1 MLGRASQSGAV
12 RLDERTGVRESAAF
26 VPRGVGDEQLFM
38 CSHEPPGDP
47 VGSVL
52 ICSSI
57 LADFLANYQREVNLA
72 RSLAMAGLT
81 VVRFHYRGS
90 GNSDG
95 DPAEVTLSSL
105 QADARWAAGE
115 LTTWLPEL
123 PIAFVGTRWGALSAA
138 AAARDHAGAPLMLC
152 EPMTDLPRFY
162 QDAIRSRAM
171 SAVAT
176 GKARKGV
183 RQLSELLARDGYADI
198 VGNVI
203 HPALYESTIGVDA
216 RLLVDDG
223 PARPGLLVQF
233 GGKELRAPHR
243 ELEKLLVDNG
253 WQVDAEIVDI
263 VESWWFR
270 AGGRTVAPN
279 SLNTALGAWL
289 SAQLQHLTPAEQR

>member
-1 MLGRASQSGAV
+1 MLGSTAQTADRVDARS
-12 RLDERTGVRESAAF
+12 GVRERASF
-26 VPRGVGDEQLFM
+26 VPCGAGDEQLFM
-38 CSHEPPGDP
+38 CTYEPPGDP
-47 VGSVL
+47 VGTVL
-52 ICSSI
+52 ICPSI

-72 RSLAMAGLT
+72 RSLATAGLT
-81 VVRFHYRGS
+81 VARFHYRGS

-95 DPAEVTLSSL
+95 DPAAMTLSSL
-105 QADARWAAGE
+105 QSDAAWVAEKLNG
-115 LTTWLPEL
+115 WLPDR

-138 AAARDHAGAPLMLC
+138 AAARDFIGAPLMLC
-152 EPMTDLPRFY
+152 EPVTDVARFY

-176 GKARKGV
+176 GRSRKGV

-203 HPALYESTIGVDA
+203 HPALYDSTIGVDA
-216 RLLVDDG
+216 RLLVADG

-243 ELEKLLVDNG
+243 ELEKLLVDNS

-263 VESWWFR
+263 AESWWFR

-289 SAQLQHLTPAEQR
+289 SAQLPHLTQAEQR